1 MGVREELLKQQE
13 ELLGSQRLQFPLEK
27 VQVDQSEKAFRIG
40 GRKEDGEW
48 VDAKYSQEIEFV
60 FLKRY
65 GEYIYF
71 DPEKEAVTKR
81 STIEENASNCKE
93 IVSGVPISELK
104 EAGYNMKYIAHLV
117 GLLKTDKGM
126 VCADLQL
133 KGAGLKSFIDF
144 LSSNKE
150 YNRNRLLYKLKV
162 TLEERKKGAVKYVTP
177 FFLYEEVD
185 ESEGKEILSKAK
197 DCISKFEEFRKA
209 YNERNNNKGTSSEEI
224 AEPVEYEDEDEG
236 LPF

>member
-1 MGVREELLKQQE
+1 MGIKEELLKQQE
-13 ELLGSQRLQFPLEK
+13 ELLGGQKLEFPLEK
-27 VQVDQSEKAFRIG
+27 IQVDQTEKAFRIG
-40 GRKEDGEW
+40 GRREEGEW
-48 VDAKYSQEIEFV
+48 VDAKYSPEIEFV

-93 IVSGVPISELK
+93 IVSRVPISELK
-104 EAGYNMKYIAHLV
+104 EAGYDMKYIAHLV
-117 GLLKTDKGM
+117 GLLKTDEGM

-150 YNRNRLLYKLKV
+150 YNKNRLLYKLKV
-162 TLEERKKGAVKYVTP
+162 TLEDRKKGAVKYVVP
-177 FFLYEEVD
+177 IFQYEEVN
-185 ESEGKEILSKAK
+185 ESEGKEVLAKAK
-197 DCISKFEEFRKA
+197 TCVEKFEEFRSA
-209 YNERNNNKGTSSEEI
+209 YNNRNRKTEEKDEELPEEI
-224 AEPVEYEDEDEG
+224 EAETEEE